1 MFDLLIRNGL
11 TVTPEGPKKLS
22 VAVKDGKIA
31 GLFDCMSEIPAKETF
46 DFTGKIIFPGV
57 IDSHAHVTYCSDFFS
72 GSRTAASGGVTTL
85 VEMPQSG
92 HLPAIWD
99 ESILKQRIASID
111 ETSVVDC
118 ALYGGVKANHMEHV
132 EELIKGGVVGF
143 KVFLSDA
150 GDYGSFDDASLRELL
165 RIAHN
170 YGCLVAVH
178 AESQSICT
186 METQKIIAA
195 GQGTEKNSDSR
206 PVISEVL
213 AVSRLCT
220 LALHEHAPVSICHIS
235 SGQVT
240 DIIQEFREKHL
251 QVFAETCP
259 HYLLLNSE
267 DVIRCGAWAKCAPPL
282 RDPNTADELWTAIL
296 TGKIDMIGSDHA
308 TYTDVQKSEGSF
320 WSAPGGFP
328 GLDLILPGLFD
339 EGVLRRGLSLNSL
352 AQITA
357 ANPAKIFGLDT
368 CKGSIT
374 VGKDADFAVLDPEF
388 KWVFHAA
395 DTFYDTKS
403 PHYPYEGKTF
413 QGKVISTFVRGK
425 QVYKNGKILA
435 ERHGKYIPASR

>member
-57 IDSHAHVTYCSDFFS
+57 IDSLSHFTYCSDFFS

-195 GQGTEKNSDSR
+195 GQG
-206 PVISEVL
+206 
-213 AVSRLCT
+213 A
-220 LALHEHAPVSICHIS
+220 
-235 SGQVT
+235 
-240 DIIQEFREKHL
+240 
-251 QVFAETCP
+251 
-259 HYLLLNSE
+259 
-267 DVIRCGAWAKCAPPL
+267 
-282 RDPNTADELWTAIL
+282 
-296 TGKIDMIGSDHA
+296 
-308 TYTDVQKSEGSF
+308 
-320 WSAPGGFP
+320 
-328 GLDLILPGLFD
+328 
-339 EGVLRRGLSLNSL
+339 
-352 AQITA
+352 
-357 ANPAKIFGLDT
+357 
-368 CKGSIT
+368 
-374 VGKDADFAVLDPEF
+374 
-388 KWVFHAA
+388 
-395 DTFYDTKS
+395 
-403 PHYPYEGKTF
+403 
-413 QGKVISTFVRGK
+413 
-425 QVYKNGKILA
+425 
-435 ERHGKYIPASR
+435 